1 MSSSNSH
8 EEPEPTPSDANAPP
22 LSFRKRLFRRVK
34 YMVIG
39 CCFSGAYIG
48 FWVDGLAGIAAGFAA
63 GAAIG
68 LCIGLVVGWYAW
80 FFESPLKGAIRGG
93 GLLVVITGPL
103 SLIRRLVEQGSIE
116 FEYAL
121 IVAIVAGGAGVAG
134 AILFA
139 FIAWLAGPIIRV
151 LVQEA
156 DQGDSPLKHRPWW

>member
-1 MSSSNSH
+1 MSSSNLHQES
-8 EEPEPTPSDANAPP
+8 APP
-22 LSFRKRLFRRVK
+22 SPDATEPPFSFRKRLIRRVK

-48 FWVDGLAGIAAGFAA
+48 FWVDGLAGVAAGFAA
-63 GAAIG
+63 GAVIG

-80 FFESPLKGAIRGG
+80 FLESPLKGAIRGG
-93 GLLVVITGPL
+93 GLIAAITGPV
-103 SLIRRLVEQGSIE
+103 SLIRKLVEQGSIE

-121 IVAIVAGGAGVAG
+121 IVAIVAGGAGVVG

-139 FIAWLAGPIIRV
+139 FLAWLAGPIFRV